1 MKAGTLA
8 LVVRDAEYRKYLVC
22 FLLLGTTTSSAVP
35 LLSLFLSSHLHA
47 DNRTVGLF
55 AVSTVAGAVVSLST
69 GWLSDRVA
77 SRTKLL
83 RRSMV
88 WLAAG
93 WVLLSFTGRI
103 WEAFAINMVF
113 FSVLG
118 TVSAQFFASLA
129 ETLDE
134 KNSTARAT
142 ITATIRGGYALGYVV
157 GPLVGTAVSSAY
169 GLRTAFV
176 LSAGLYLCCA
186 ALSLTL
192 TDARRT
198 VPAKPKAS
206 LRSLP
211 AAGLSVLLFVAGTAL
226 VLSGDGLKSVYLP
239 LYVTGDLGGSLVTFG
254 SLLSVSA
261 VCEVVVMPLVGV
273 LSDRF
278 GIHRIV
284 TAGIAVGVVD
294 FAILAL
300 SGQMWNLYV
309 VQVVHV
315 IVLSVTLGLGPT
327 FLQQFSTLGTGTAT
341 SVFFAGQSLSRI
353 VAGATGA
360 LGVGVLGLPGIFW
373 VPAAFFLV
381 VTVGL
386 VLGGGGRGAEPVEPG
401 DAEDMASSRASS

>member
-1 MKAGTLA
+1 MRAGALA
-8 LVVRDAEYRKYLVC
+8 LVVRGAEYRTYLGC

-35 LLSLFLSSHLHA
+35 LLSLFLSSRLHA
-47 DNRTVGLF
+47 DDRTVGVF
-55 AVSTVAGAVVSLST
+55 AVSTVAGAAVSLGT
-69 GWLSDRVA
+69 GWLSDRLA

-83 RRSMV
+83 RRCVV

-93 WVLLSFTGRI
+93 WCLLAFCGRI
-103 WEAFAINMVF
+103 WQAFAVNVLF

-129 ETLDE
+129 EALDE
-134 KNSTARAT
+134 RNATGRAT
-142 ITATIRGGYALGYVV
+142 ITATIRSGYALGYVI

-169 GLRTAFV
+169 GLRAAFV
-176 LSAGLYLCCA
+176 LTAGLYLGCA

-198 VPAKPKAS
+198 PPAKPRPS

-211 AAGLSVLLFVAGTAL
+211 AAGLSVVLFVAGTAL

-239 LYVTGDLGGSLVTFG
+239 LYVTGELGGSLVTFG

-284 TAGIAVGVVD
+284 TAGIAVGVLD
-294 FAILAL
+294 FAVLA
-300 SGQMWNLYV
+300 SSDQMWNLYV

-327 FLQQFSTLGTGTAT
+327 FLQRFSTLGAGTAT

-386 VLGGGGRGAEPVEPG
+386 VLGRGGRGAEQVEPG
-401 DAEDMASSRASS
+401 STEGMASSRAS